1 MKKLLKILV
10 VLLILVIIAVIA
22 LTLALPSLINL
33 EKVRVLAEEK
43 ATQAL
48 GRQVSIADTSI
59 TLWGGPRVKLRG
71 LSIAESGKFGEE
83 PFASLGSFDLSVRFW
98 PLLRRK
104 VEVEHIILVQPRF
117 RIIRNSKA
125 LWNWAD
131 MVPESEAPPQ
141 PAGKPLSKQPDKG
154 KGPVGMGQVA
164 MLVKDI
170 RITDGEVFFSD
181 GTNERLKK
189 GLRIMGINLEL
200 RDVSLDSPISIL
212 ASAGLNRKESDFSF
226 MGKVGPVGMKP
237 DPQSIVFDITL
248 DAPGFE
254 LERVKDLAG
263 PLPVSLSGKMSS
275 KRVIRGSMASGISF
289 DHTAS
294 LDGLNVTSQDGTP
307 LVRNFSGTTRQKG
320 FIDIRGKTIRFDDF
334 TVEIDRARLSASGT
348 VKNPG
353 PKATVDFRIN
363 SDPVPLDNW
372 DRIFPSMGGIA
383 TLAGDITVTGTV
395 RGRYGKDLTAEID
408 LSSSNFELDRGPA
421 LLKEDRREISAAE
434 AGAGEAVQE
443 FKPVKPSP
451 ITFAGR
457 VSVAKG
463 RFEKVKFSN
472 LGAVMSYKGT
482 RFTLNKMGFSAFGGR
497 MSGSAWADLG
507 SSSPAFGSSMKMS
520 GVEINEAVS
529 AFTKLGGMIYGKA
542 SSDINISGEG
552 TVFED
557 VKRTLSG
564 RGSMNV
570 GQGRLTNTNLLK
582 GAGGAASL
590 LGLGAGNDETQFD
603 AVKAEFTISDGKVN
617 VSRGII
623 ATKDWALSVSGYI
636 GLDRSLNMKSG
647 MALSDRLASIIP
659 ANRRDLFPRDAS
671 GRLQIPMKIRGT
683 VTSPR
688 FTLDTAVMG
697 KAAGEAARKKLE
709 KKVESRQEELKRKIE
724 KDIGD
729 SLKNLFK

>member
-1 MKKLLKILV
+1 MKKLIKILL
-10 VLLILVIIAVIA
+10 VLLVLVIIAVVG

-43 ATQAL
+43 ATEAL
-48 GRQVSIADTSI
+48 GRQVSISDTSI

-71 LSIAESGKFGEE
+71 LSIAESEKFGEE

-98 PLLRRK
+98 PLFRRK

-131 MVPESEAPPQ
+131 MVPESETPSQ
-141 PAGKPLSKQPDKG
+141 SEGKLTSKKPDKE
-154 KGPVGMGQVA
+154 KGPVSTGQVA

-200 RDVSLDSPISIL
+200 RDVSLDRPISIL

-226 MGKVGPVGMKP
+226 IGKVGPVGKKL

-248 DAPGFE
+248 DAPAFE
-254 LERVKDLAG
+254 LERIRGLAG
-263 PLPVSLSGKMSS
+263 PLPFSLSGKISS
-275 KRVIRGSMASGISF
+275 KRVIKGSMASGIAF

-294 LDGLNVTSQDGTP
+294 LDGLNVTSRDGTP
-307 LVRNFSGTTRQKG
+307 LVRNFSGATRQKG
-320 FIDIRGKTIRFDDF
+320 FMDIRNKTIRFDDF

-353 PKATVDFRIN
+353 PKAVIDFRIN

-383 TLAGDITVTGTV
+383 TLAGDITVTGTL
-395 RGRYGKDLTAEID
+395 RGRYGKDLVAEVD
-408 LSSSNFELDRGPA
+408 LSSNNFELDRGPA
-421 LLKEDRREISAAE
+421 LLKEDRREISTGEAA
-434 AGAGEAVQE
+434 GGEAVQE

-457 VSVAKG
+457 VSVARG
-463 RFEKVKFSN
+463 RFEKVKFSD
-472 LGAVMSYKGT
+472 LGAVMSFKGT
-482 RFTLNKMGFSAFGGR
+482 RFTLDKMGFSAFGGQ

-520 GVEINEAVS
+520 GVQINDAVS
-529 AFTKLGGMIYGKA
+529 AFTKLGGTIYGKA
-542 SSDINISGEG
+542 SSDMDISGKG
-552 TVFED
+552 SVFED
-557 VKRTLSG
+557 IKRSLTG

-570 GQGRLTNTNLLK
+570 GEGRLTNTNLLK

-590 LGLGAGNDETQFD
+590 LGLGAGNDETKFD
-603 AVKAEFTISDGKVN
+603 AVKAEFTIGDERVN
-617 VSRGII
+617 VSNAVIST
-623 ATKDWALSVSGYI
+623 ADWALSISGYI

-659 ANRRDLFPRDAS
+659 ANKRDLFPRDAS
-671 GRLQIPMKIRGT
+671 GRLQIPMKVRGT

-697 KAAGEAARKKLE
+697 KAAVEAEKKKLE
-709 KKVESRQEELKRKIE
+709 KVIEKKQDEFRKKLE

-729 SLKNLFK
+729 SLKKLFR